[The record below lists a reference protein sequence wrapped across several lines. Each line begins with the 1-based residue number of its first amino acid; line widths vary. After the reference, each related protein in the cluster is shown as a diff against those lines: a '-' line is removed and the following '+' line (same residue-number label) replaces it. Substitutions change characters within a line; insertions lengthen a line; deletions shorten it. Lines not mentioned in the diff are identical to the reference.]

1 MSNPASIV
9 YVIDDD
15 ASVRDALS
23 NLLESVGL
31 DAQLFGS
38 TEEFLNADRPAVPSC
53 LVLDVTLPGMNG
65 MEFQEH
71 LSKIRN
77 PIPIVFITAFGDIPM
92 TSKAMKAGAVEFLAK
107 PFQKDDLLTA
117 IDQALAKDSAQ
128 RAVEASISALRCR
141 QDELTPREHEV
152 MDLVVTG
159 MINKQIA
166 DKLGISEVT
175 VKIHRRQVMLK
186 MAAPSL
192 ADLVRMSDR
201 LRSPQ
206 STR

>member
-1 MSNPASIV
+1 MNSPASV
-9 YVIDDD
+9 VFVVDDD

-31 DAQLFGS
+31 YAEVFGS
-38 TEEFLNADRPAVPSC
+38 TEEFLRTQRPAVPSC

-65 MEFQEH
+65 LEFQEM
-71 LSKIRN
+71 LTKSGN

-92 TSKAMKAGAVEFLAK
+92 TSRAIKAGAVEFLAK

-117 IDQALAKDSAQ
+117 IDEALARDIAQ
-128 RAVEASISALRCR
+128 REVGANISALRAR
-141 QDELTPREHEV
+141 QNELTPREREV

-166 DKLGISEVT
+166 DRLGISEVT
-175 VKIHRRQVMLK
+175 VKIHRRQVMRK
-186 MAAPSL
+186 MEAPSL
-192 ADLVRMSDR
+192 ADLVRMADR
-201 LRSPQ
+201 LQAS
-206 STR
+206 

>member
-1 MSNPASIV
+1 MNNPTSMV

-31 DAQLFGS
+31 YAELFGS
-38 TEEFLNADRPAVPSC
+38 TEEFLKAERPALPSC

-65 MEFQEH
+65 LEFQEM
-71 LSKIRN
+71 LTKTGN

-128 RAVEASISALRCR
+128 RAVEASISALRAR
-141 QDELTPREHEV
+141 QDELTPREREV

-175 VKIHRRQVMLK
+175 VKIHRRQVMQK

-201 LRSPQ
+201 LRVPQ
-206 STR
+206 NR

>member
-1 MSNPASIV
+1 MSEITSVV

-31 DAQLFGS
+31 NARVFGS
-38 TEEFLNADRPAVPSC
+38 TEEFLRTDRPAVPSC

-65 MEFQEH
+65 LEFQEM
-71 LSKIRN
+71 LSKTGN

-92 TSKAMKAGAVEFLAK
+92 TSRAMKAGAVEFLAK

-128 RAVEASISALRCR
+128 RAVEASISALRAR
-141 QDELTPREHEV
+141 HQELTPREREV

-159 MINKQIA
+159 MINKQVA
-166 DKLGISEVT
+166 DRLGISEVT

-186 MAAPSL
+186 MGAPSL
-192 ADLVRMSDR
+192 ADLVRMADR
-201 LRSPQ
+201 LAVPQ
-206 STR
+206 AR

>member
-1 MSNPASIV
+1 MV

-31 DAQLFGS
+31 CAELFGS
-38 TEEFLNADRPAVPSC
+38 TEEFLQAERPALPSC

-65 MEFQEH
+65 LEFQEM
-71 LSKIRN
+71 LTKTGN

-128 RAVEASISALRCR
+128 RAVEASISALRSR
-141 QDELTPREHEV
+141 QDELTPREREV

-175 VKIHRRQVMLK
+175 VKIHRRQVMQK

-201 LRSPQ
+201 LRVLQ
-206 STR
+206 NR

>member
-1 MSNPASIV
+1 MSNPTSIV

-15 ASVRDALS
+15 ASVREALS

-31 DAQLFGS
+31 YAELFGS
-38 TEEFLNADRPAVPSC
+38 TEEFLKANRPALPSC

-65 MEFQEH
+65 LEFQEM
-71 LSKIRN
+71 LSKTGN
-77 PIPIVFITAFGDIPM
+77 SIPIVFITAFGDIPM
-92 TSKAMKAGAVEFLAK
+92 TSRAMKAGAVEFLAK

-128 RAVEASISALRCR
+128 RAVEASISALRAR

-201 LRSPQ
+201 LRIPQ
-206 STR
+206 MR

>member
-1 MSNPASIV
+1 MNSPTSIV

-15 ASVRDALS
+15 SSVRDALS

-31 DAQLFGS
+31 YAELFGS
-38 TEEFLNADRPAVPSC
+38 TEEFLKADRPAVPSC

-65 MEFQEH
+65 LEFQEM
-71 LSKIRN
+71 LTKTGN

-107 PFQKDDLLTA
+107 PFPKDDLLTA
-117 IDQALAKDSAQ
+117 IDQALANDSAQ
-128 RAVEASISALRCR
+128 RAVEASISALRAR
-141 QDELTPREHEV
+141 QEELTPREREV

-175 VKIHRRQVMLK
+175 VKIHRRQVMQK

-201 LRSPQ
+201 LRIPQ
-206 STR
+206 NR

>member
-1 MSNPASIV
+1 MSDPTSIV
-9 YVIDDD
+9 YVVDDD
-15 ASVRDALS
+15 ASVREALS

-31 DAQLFGS
+31 DAELFGS
-38 TEEFLNADRPAVPSC
+38 TEEFLRANRPAVPSC

-65 MEFQEH
+65 LEFQEM
-71 LSKIRN
+71 LPRTGN

-92 TSKAMKAGAVEFLAK
+92 TSRAMKAGAVEFLAK

-128 RAVEASISALRCR
+128 RAVEASISALRAR
-141 QDELTPREHEV
+141 QEELTPREREV

-201 LRSPQ
+201 LRTPQ
-206 STR
+206 LR

>member
-1 MSNPASIV
+1 MTSPTSVV
-9 YVIDDD
+9 YVVDDD
-15 ASVRDALS
+15 ASVREALS

-31 DAQLFGS
+31 YAELFGS
-38 TEEFLNADRPAVPSC
+38 TEEFLKADRPEVSSC
-53 LVLDVTLPGMNG
+53 VVLDVTLPGMNG
-65 MEFQEH
+65 LEFQEM
-71 LSKIRN
+71 LTKTGN

-128 RAVEASISALRCR
+128 RAVEASISALRAR
-141 QDELTPREHEV
+141 QDELTPREREV

-166 DKLGISEVT
+166 DRLGISEVT
-175 VKIHRRQVMLK
+175 VKIHRRQVMQK

-201 LRSPQ
+201 LRIPQ
-206 STR
+206 NR

>member
-1 MSNPASIV
+1 MV

-31 DAQLFGS
+31 YAELFGS
-38 TEEFLNADRPAVPSC
+38 TEEFLKAERPALPSC

-65 MEFQEH
+65 LEFQEM
-71 LSKIRN
+71 LTKTGN
-77 PIPIVFITAFGDIPM
+77 PIPIGFITAFGDIPM

-128 RAVEASISALRCR
+128 RAVEASISALRSR
-141 QDELTPREHEV
+141 QDELTPREREV

-175 VKIHRRQVMLK
+175 VKIHRRQVMQK

-201 LRSPQ
+201 LRVPQ
-206 STR
+206 NR

>member
-1 MSNPASIV
+1 MSNPTSV
-9 YVIDDD
+9 VFVIDDD
-15 ASVRDALS
+15 TSVREALS

-31 DAQLFGS
+31 YAEVFGS
-38 TEEFLNADRPAVPSC
+38 TEEFLKANRPAVPSC

-65 MEFQEH
+65 LEFQDM
-71 LSKIRN
+71 LSKTGN

-92 TSKAMKAGAVEFLAK
+92 TSRAMKAGAVEFLAK

-117 IDQALAKDSAQ
+117 IDQALARDSAQ
-128 RAVEASISALRCR
+128 RAVEATISALRGR
-141 QDELTPREHEV
+141 HDELTPRESEV

-166 DKLGISEVT
+166 DRLGISEVT

-186 MAAPSL
+186 MQAPSL

-201 LRSPQ
+201 LNATT
-206 STR
+206 TR

>member
-1 MSNPASIV
+1 MDNPTSMV

-31 DAQLFGS
+31 YAELFGS
-38 TEEFLNADRPAVPSC
+38 TEEFLKAERPALPSC

-65 MEFQEH
+65 LEFQEM
-71 LSKIRN
+71 LTKTGN

-128 RAVEASISALRCR
+128 RAVEASISALRSR
-141 QDELTPREHEV
+141 QDELTPREREV

-175 VKIHRRQVMLK
+175 VKIHRRQVMQK

-201 LRSPQ
+201 LRVPQ
-206 STR
+206 NR

>member
-1 MSNPASIV
+1 MNNPTSMV

-31 DAQLFGS
+31 CAELFGS
-38 TEEFLNADRPAVPSC
+38 TEEFLKAERPALPSC

-65 MEFQEH
+65 LEFQEM
-71 LSKIRN
+71 LTKTGN

-128 RAVEASISALRCR
+128 RAVEASISALRAR
-141 QDELTPREHEV
+141 QDELTPREREV

-175 VKIHRRQVMLK
+175 VKIHRRQVMQK

-201 LRSPQ
+201 LRVPQ
-206 STR
+206 NR

>member
-1 MSNPASIV
+1 MNNPTSMV

-31 DAQLFGS
+31 YAELFGS
-38 TEEFLNADRPAVPSC
+38 TEEFLKAERPALPSC

-65 MEFQEH
+65 LEFQEM
-71 LSKIRN
+71 LTKTGN

-128 RAVEASISALRCR
+128 RAVEASISALRSR
-141 QDELTPREHEV
+141 QDELTPREREV

-175 VKIHRRQVMLK
+175 VKIHRRQVMQK

-201 LRSPQ
+201 LRVPQ
-206 STR
+206 NR

>member
-1 MSNPASIV
+1 MNNPTSIV

-15 ASVRDALS
+15 SSVRDALS

-31 DAQLFGS
+31 YAELFGS
-38 TEEFLNADRPAVPSC
+38 TEEFLKADRQAVPSC

-65 MEFQEH
+65 LEFQEM
-71 LSKIRN
+71 LTKTGN

-117 IDQALAKDSAQ
+117 IDQALANDSAQ
-128 RAVEASISALRCR
+128 RAVEASISALRAR
-141 QDELTPREHEV
+141 QDELTPREREV

-175 VKIHRRQVMLK
+175 VKIHRRQVMQK

-201 LRSPQ
+201 LRIPQ
-206 STR
+206 NR

>member
-1 MSNPASIV
+1 MSEPTSV
-9 YVIDDD
+9 VFVVDDD
-15 ASVRDALS
+15 ASVREALS
-23 NLLESVGL
+23 NLLEAVGL
-31 DAQLFGS
+31 YAEVFGS
-38 TEEFLNADRPAVPSC
+38 TEEFLRTKRPEVPSC

-65 MEFQEH
+65 LEFQEM
-71 LSKIRN
+71 LSKTGN

-92 TSKAMKAGAVEFLAK
+92 TSRAMKGGAVEFLAK

-117 IDQALAKDSAQ
+117 IDQALARDSAQ
-128 RAVEASISALRCR
+128 RAVEASFSALRLR
-141 QDELTPREHEV
+141 QDELTPREREV

-166 DKLGISEVT
+166 DRLGISEVT

-186 MAAPSL
+186 MQAPSL

-201 LRSPQ
+201 LRTPQ
-206 STR
+206 SR

>member
-1 MSNPASIV
+1 MNSPASV
-9 YVIDDD
+9 VFVVDDD

-31 DAQLFGS
+31 YAEVFGS
-38 TEEFLNADRPAVPSC
+38 TEEFLRAQRPAVPSC

-65 MEFQEH
+65 LEFQEM
-71 LSKIRN
+71 LTKSGN

-92 TSKAMKAGAVEFLAK
+92 TSRAIKAGAVEFLAK

-117 IDQALAKDSAQ
+117 IDEALARDIAQ
-128 RAVEASISALRCR
+128 REVGANISALRAR
-141 QDELTPREHEV
+141 QNELTPREREV

-166 DKLGISEVT
+166 DRLGISEVT

-192 ADLVRMSDR
+192 ADLVRMADR
-201 LRSPQ
+201 LQAS
-206 STR
+206 

>member
-1 MSNPASIV
+1 MTSPTSVV
-9 YVIDDD
+9 YVVDDD
-15 ASVRDALS
+15 ASVREALS

-31 DAQLFGS
+31 YAKLFGS
-38 TEEFLNADRPAVPSC
+38 TEEFLKADRPEVPSC
-53 LVLDVTLPGMNG
+53 VVLDVTLPGMNG
-65 MEFQEH
+65 LEFQEM
-71 LSKIRN
+71 LTKTGN

-117 IDQALAKDSAQ
+117 IDQALARDSAQ
-128 RAVEASISALRCR
+128 RAVEASISALRAR
-141 QDELTPREHEV
+141 QDELTPREREV

-166 DKLGISEVT
+166 DRLGISEVT
-175 VKIHRRQVMLK
+175 VKIHRRQVMQK

-201 LRSPQ
+201 LRIPQ
-206 STR
+206 NR

>member
-1 MSNPASIV
+1 MNNPTSVV

-31 DAQLFGS
+31 YAELFGS
-38 TEEFLNADRPAVPSC
+38 TEEFLKAERPTLPSC

-65 MEFQEH
+65 LEFQEM
-71 LSKIRN
+71 LTKTGN

-128 RAVEASISALRCR
+128 RAVEASISALRAR
-141 QDELTPREHEV
+141 QDELTPREREV

-175 VKIHRRQVMLK
+175 VKIHRRQVMQK

-201 LRSPQ
+201 LRVPQ
-206 STR
+206 NR

>member
-1 MSNPASIV
+1 MSNPTSVV

-31 DAQLFGS
+31 YAEVFGS
-38 TEEFLNADRPAVPSC
+38 TEEFLRASRPAIPSC

-65 MEFQEH
+65 LEFQEM
-71 LSKIRN
+71 LSKTGN

-128 RAVEASISALRCR
+128 RAVEATISALRAR
-141 QDELTPREHEV
+141 QDELTPREREV

-201 LRSPQ
+201 LGIPQ
-206 STR
+206 SR

>member
-1 MSNPASIV
+1 MSNHTSIV
-9 YVIDDD
+9 YVVDDD
-15 ASVRDALS
+15 ASVREALS

-31 DAQLFGS
+31 YAELFGS
-38 TEEFLNADRPAVPSC
+38 TEDFLKATRPAVPSC

-65 MEFQEH
+65 LEFQEL
-71 LSKIRN
+71 LSKTGN

-92 TSKAMKAGAVEFLAK
+92 TSRAMKAGAVEFLAK

-128 RAVEASISALRCR
+128 RAVEASISALRAR
-141 QDELTPREHEV
+141 EDELTPREHEV
-152 MDLVVTG
+152 MALVVTG

-201 LRSPQ
+201 LRIPQ
-206 STR
+206 SR

>member
-1 MSNPASIV
+1 MNSPTSV
-9 YVIDDD
+9 VFVIDDD
-15 ASVRDALS
+15 ASVRDALG

-31 DAQLFGS
+31 YAEVFGS
-38 TEEFLNADRPAVPSC
+38 TEEFLKAKRPEVPSC

-65 MEFQEH
+65 LEFQEM
-71 LSKIRN
+71 LSRAGN

-128 RAVEASISALRCR
+128 RAVEASISALRAR
-141 QDELTPREHEV
+141 QDDLTPREREV

-159 MINKQIA
+159 MINKQVA
-166 DKLGISEVT
+166 DRLGISEVT

-186 MAAPSL
+186 MEAPSL

-201 LRSPQ
+201 LRIPQ
-206 STR
+206 NR

>member
-1 MSNPASIV
+1 MSDPSSV
-9 YVIDDD
+9 VFVVDDD
-15 ASVRDALS
+15 ASVREALG
-23 NLLESVGL
+23 NLLEAVGL
-31 DAQLFGS
+31 YAEVFGS
-38 TEEFLNADRPAVPSC
+38 TEEFLKAKRPDVPSC

-65 MEFQEH
+65 LEFQET
-71 LSKIRN
+71 LSKTGN
-77 PIPIVFITAFGDIPM
+77 PMPIVFITAFGDIPM
-92 TSKAMKAGAVEFLAK
+92 TSRAMKAGAVEFLAK

-117 IDQALAKDSAQ
+117 IDQALARDSEQ
-128 RAVEASISALRCR
+128 RAVESSISALRAR
-141 QDELTPREHEV
+141 QEELTPREREV

-166 DKLGISEVT
+166 DRLGISEVT

-201 LRSPQ
+201 LRIPQ
-206 STR
+206 SR